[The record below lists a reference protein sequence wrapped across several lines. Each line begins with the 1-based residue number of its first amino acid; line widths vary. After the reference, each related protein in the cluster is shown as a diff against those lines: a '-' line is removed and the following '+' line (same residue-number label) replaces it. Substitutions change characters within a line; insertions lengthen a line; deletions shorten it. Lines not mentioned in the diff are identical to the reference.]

1 MTSIYISAFILTFG
15 FTKYNEPSQ
24 DFPKDAQIMSIV
36 NVINIEMYKLLWQ
49 TLYLPPLKIS
59 ECAMLTKILTDK
71 GHQLPEYSKLQ
82 LIFLFISMMF
92 LSVCVFVCFFVM
104 YHFDRE

>member
-82 LIFLFISMMF
+82 LIFFIYIYDVPECMCLCMF
-92 LSVCVFVCFFVM
+92 LCNVPL
-104 YHFDRE
+104 